1 MNILIIDDG
10 LLPFDEAGA
19 KAAGRIE
26 LLRLEHEHRYL
37 NRALAAA
44 FAARAQNVLVIS
56 AAEHGAAAP
65 GHFEYSGEGG
75 VLTLAAS
82 VDGRGGKRRS
92 AFSRYTRFCRILRQN
107 AAVICGLFK
116 PDAVIFSSFTPF
128 CAAAAEKIADISG
141 AVLIAAVPCSF
152 SEMQRRLGKVRC
164 SNPVLTVL
172 KRKSACSLRRAAVF
186 GYYPK
191 LLQDH
196 PGGRLIAP
204 PPVCTGKAPSEE
216 AVFAH
221 DSIAALSGGEIF
233 VLCYCGR
240 LVPGLSL
247 TALIAA
253 AKKTGGRFMLAI
265 VGGGEYKAEL
275 RRAARECGANEVC
288 FYDGVPEQDI
298 PFVLSA
304 ADAAF
309 IAESSVLRGAAA
321 EYADFLRAFAAER
334 PTVAAAAANAAFVKE
349 CGGAVLAA
357 PENAESIAAAIAAI
371 AAADG
376 ETRRLLGAACGGF
389 AAKHSFDGFAD
400 GFLAAVEKQCGA
412 ERRL

>member
-10 LLPFDEAGA
+10 LLPFDKNSA
-19 KAAGRIE
+19 KAFGKAE
-26 LLRLEHEHRYL
+26 LLRLEREHRVL
-37 NRALAAA
+37 NRELARA
-44 FAARAQNVLVIS
+44 FAARAQNVLMVS
-56 AAEHGAAAP
+56 AAEDGAAAP

-82 VDGRGGKRRS
+82 VEGKGGKRRF
-92 AFSRYTRFCRILRQN
+92 AFSQYTNFCRILRQS

-128 CAAAAEKIADISG
+128 CAASAEKIAEISG
-141 AVLIAAVPCSF
+141 AVLIAAEPCSF
-152 SEMQRRLGKVRC
+152 SELSRRLGKVRC
-164 SNPVLTVL
+164 SSPVLTVL
-172 KRKSACSLRRAAVF
+172 KRKSACSLQRAAVF

-196 PGGRLIAP
+196 CGGRLIAP
-204 PPVCTGKAPSEE
+204 PP
-216 AVFAH
+216 
-221 DSIAALSGGEIF
+221 IYSGGEIF
-233 VLCYCGR
+233 TLCFCGR

-247 TALIAA
+247 TALITAA
-253 AKKTGGRFMLAI
+253 GKIGGRFVLAI
-265 VGGGEYKAEL
+265 VGGGEYKSEL
-275 RRAARECGANEVC
+275 RRAARECGANNVC

-304 ADAAF
+304 ADAVFAS
-309 IAESSVLRGAAA
+309 ESSVICGAAA
-321 EYADFLRAFAAER
+321 EYADFLRAFAAGK

-357 PENAESIAAAIAAI
+357 PENAESIAAAISAI

-376 ETRRLLGAACGGF
+376 ETRRLLGAACGDF
-389 AAKHSFDGFAD
+389 AAKHSFYGFAE
-400 GFLAAVEKQCGA
+400 GFLAAVCAANEARHGA
-412 ERRL
+412 

>member
-10 LLPFDEAGA
+10 LLPFDKNSA
-19 KAAGRIE
+19 KAFGKAE
-26 LLRLEHEHRYL
+26 LLRLERKHRVL
-37 NRALAAA
+37 NRELARA
-44 FAARAQNVLVIS
+44 FAARAQNVLMVS
-56 AAEHGAAAP
+56 ATEDGAAAP

-82 VDGRGGKRRS
+82 VEGKGGKRRF
-92 AFSRYTRFCRILRQN
+92 AFSRYTNFCRILRQS

-128 CAAAAEKIADISG
+128 CAASAEKIAEISG
-141 AVLIAAVPCSF
+141 AVLIAAEPCSF
-152 SEMQRRLGKVRC
+152 SELSRRLGKVRC
-164 SNPVLTVL
+164 SSPVLTVL
-172 KRKSACSLRRAAVF
+172 KRKSACSLQRAAVF

-196 PGGRLIAP
+196 CGGRLIAP
-204 PPVCTGKAPSEE
+204 PPIYSGSAPSEE
-216 AVFAH
+216 AVFTH
-221 DSIAALSGGEIF
+221 DSIAAFSGGEIF
-233 VLCYCGR
+233 TLCFCGR

-247 TALIAA
+247 TALITAA
-253 AKKTGGRFMLAI
+253 GKIGGRFVLAI
-265 VGGGEYKAEL
+265 VGGGEYKSEL
-275 RRAARECGANEVC
+275 RRTARECGANNVC

-304 ADAAF
+304 ADAVFAS
-309 IAESSVLRGAAA
+309 ESSVICGAAA
-321 EYADFLRAFAAER
+321 EYADFLRAFAAGK

-357 PENAESIAAAIAAI
+357 PENAESIAAAISAI

-376 ETRRLLGAACGGF
+376 ETRRLLGAACGDF
-389 AAKHSFDGFAD
+389 AAKHSFYGFAE
-400 GFLAAVEKQCGA
+400 GFLAAVCAANEARHGA
-412 ERRL
+412 

>member
-19 KAAGRIE
+19 KAAGKIE
-26 LLRLEHEHRYL
+26 LLHLEHEHRYL

-65 GHFEYSGEGG
+65 GHFDYSGEGG

-82 VDGRGGKRRS
+82 VDGKGGKRRF
-92 AFSRYTRFCRILRQN
+92 AFSRYTLFCRILRQS

-116 PDAVIFSSFTPF
+116 PDAVIFSSFAPF
-128 CAAAAEKIADISG
+128 CAAAAEKIAEISG

-152 SEMQRRLGKVRC
+152 SELSRRLGKVRC
-164 SNPVLTVL
+164 SNPVLTAL
-172 KRKSACSLRRAAVF
+172 RRKSARSLRRAAVF

-191 LLQDH
+191 LLRDC

-204 PPVCTGKAPSEE
+204 PPIYSGSAPSEE
-216 AVFAH
+216 AVFVH

-233 VLCYCGR
+233 TLCCCGR
-240 LVPGLSL
+240 LLPGLSL

-253 AKKTGGRFMLAI
+253 AKKVGGRFMLAI
-265 VGGGEYKAEL
+265 VGGGEYRAEL
-275 RRAARECGANEVC
+275 RRAARGCGANNVC
-288 FYDGVPEQDI
+288 FYNGVPEQDI

-304 ADAAF
+304 ADAVF
-309 IAESSVLRGAAA
+309 IAESRSAKGSAA
-321 EYADFLRAFAAER
+321 EYADFLRAFAAGK
-334 PTVAAAAANAAFVKE
+334 PTVAAAETNAAFVKE

-357 PENAESIAAAIAAI
+357 PENAESIAAAVSVI

-376 ETRRLLGAACGGF
+376 ETRRLLGAACGEF
-389 AAKHSFDGFAD
+389 AAKHSFNAFAE
-400 GFLAAVEKQCGA
+400 GFLAAAEKLA
-412 ERRL
+412 EGRRG